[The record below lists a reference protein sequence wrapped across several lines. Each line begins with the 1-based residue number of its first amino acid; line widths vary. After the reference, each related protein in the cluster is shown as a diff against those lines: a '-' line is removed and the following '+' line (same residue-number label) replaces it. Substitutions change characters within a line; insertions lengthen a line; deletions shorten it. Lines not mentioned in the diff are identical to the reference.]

1 MRQLRYAIL
10 IADMVW
16 ISIAVFLAHRI
27 QFGFWYDLSA
37 TGSRRVHPDVLI
49 IMLLLWAAIYSL
61 MKLDGFREGWNVP
74 SMSSRVAV
82 GTFVYL
88 SSLASVCFLQKQC
101 YSRTFVLEFSALL
114 LVGLIALR
122 IGFRWL
128 FVLLGRTRV
137 SRRVVILGNGR
148 IVSEVAEKISHHPEM
163 MWNVVG
169 LLYPPDAKGGLSL
182 AGTVGSNTTTHT
194 LEVLEILHKSSVQ
207 ELIVI
212 LPQLGTEGHKLIKA
226 CQQSGISI
234 RIVPHSYELYVSK
247 VKLQE
252 IGGLPLL
259 SLQGRDPRLAALVVK
274 RALDVTLSSALLI
287 ILCPFLMLTIIVL
300 RASSHKALRV
310 ECRCGKDGQP
320 FRMYR
325 LNVDRHDPQQ
335 KNFHGLLVQLSL
347 TELPQ
352 LFNVLRGQMSMVG
365 PRPESPERV
374 KHYSDWQ
381 RQRLEVKPGITG
393 LAQVRGLRE
402 QHSSETKATFDMQYI
417 LNWSPFGDI
426 ALILQTVWTLAT
438 RPYAGKQVSPFENID
453 SHRNWA
459 VAPREEADASR
470 A

>member
-37 TGSRRVHPDVLI
+37 TGWRRVHPDVWIVL
-49 IMLLLWAAIYSL
+49 LLLWAATYSL

-82 GTFVYL
+82 GAFVYL
-88 SSLASVCFLQKQC
+88 SSLASACLLQKQY
-101 YSRTFVLEFSALL
+101 YSRSFVLEFSGLL
-114 LVGLIALR
+114 IVGLIALR
-122 IGFRWL
+122 MGFRWL
-128 FVLLGRTRV
+128 FGLLGHTRLA
-137 SRRVVILGNGR
+137 RRVVILGNSR
-148 IVSEVAEKISHHPEM
+148 IVSEVAEKIAHHPEM

-169 LLYPPDAKGGLSL
+169 LLYPSDSEGGVSL
-182 AGTVGSNTTTHT
+182 AGTVGCNSTTHT
-194 LEVLEILHKSSVQ
+194 LEVLEVLQKSRVQ

-212 LPQLGTEGHKLIKA
+212 QPQLGAEGHKLIKA
-226 CQQSGISI
+226 CQKSGIAI
-234 RIVPHSYELYVSK
+234 RIVPHNYELYVSK

-259 SLQGRDPRLAALVVK
+259 SLGGRDPRLAALAVK
-274 RALDVTLSSALLI
+274 RVFDLALSSVLLF
-287 ILCPFLMLTIIVL
+287 ILSPFLILTIIVL
-300 RASSHKALRV
+300 RATSHKALRV
-310 ECRCGKDGQP
+310 ECRCGKDGQT

-325 LNVDRHDPQQ
+325 LNVDRHDPQL
-335 KNFHGLLVQLSL
+335 KSFPRLLAQMSL

-352 LFNVLRGQMSMVG
+352 LFNVLRGQMSLVG
-365 PRPESPERV
+365 PRPESPDRV

-402 QHSSETKATFDMQYI
+402 QHSSETKARFDMQYI

-426 ALILQTVWTLAT
+426 ALILQTIWTLAT
-438 RPYAGKQVSPFENID
+438 RSYAGNSVSPFGNID
-453 SHRNWA
+453 NRGNWA